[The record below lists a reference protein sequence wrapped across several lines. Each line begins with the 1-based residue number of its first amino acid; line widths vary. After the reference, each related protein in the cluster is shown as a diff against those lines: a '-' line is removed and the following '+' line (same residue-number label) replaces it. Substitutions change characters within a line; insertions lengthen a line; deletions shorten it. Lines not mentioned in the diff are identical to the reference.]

1 MRMICVDS
9 DEQCLQSAL
18 RMCRRM
24 DLQPTAEGFLTG
36 KQALAWAAEH
46 AVDAALLEIDVSDMD
61 GVDLAR
67 RLRTLRPETAILFLT
82 RRRDRAIDAW
92 ELLPHIQ
99 GFLLKPVDQERL
111 EAEIHRALSGRI
123 PAPGL
128 PRRVEVK
135 CFGGFDLFVDGRI
148 VVFPRSKAKELL
160 ACLVDRRGNWVSR
173 LVAFSTLWENR
184 CYDKPAQK
192 YFDNVARCMLDTLEE
207 SGIPDIVE
215 KRRGALRIRPEMI
228 HCDFYG
234 FLDGDL
240 DLIYAFRGE
249 YMNDY
254 SWASVTEAFAD
265 SVKTRKIEQASI
277 ENVEDTHVTF

>member
-9 DEQCLQSAL
+9 DRHCLDATL

-24 DLQPTAEGFLTG
+24 DALSTAEGFLTA
-36 KQALAWAAEH
+36 KQALAWTTEH
-46 AVDAALLEIDVSDMD
+46 AADIALLEFDVTDMD
-61 GVDLAR
+61 GIDLVR
-67 RLRTLRPETAILFLT
+67 ELRKLQPEMAILFLT
-82 RRRDRAIDAW
+82 SKRERAIDAW
-92 ELLPHIQ
+92 EPLPHIQ

-111 EAEIHRALSGRI
+111 EAEINRALSVRI
-123 PAPGL
+123 PAPG

-135 CFGGFDLFVDGRI
+135 CFGGFDLFVDGRS

-173 LVAFSTLWENR
+173 LDAFSTLWENR

-192 YFDNVARCMLDTLEE
+192 YFDNVARCMLDTLEKN
-207 SGIPDIVE
+207 GVRQIVE
-215 KRRGALRIRPEMI
+215 KRRGAFRVRPEMI
-228 HCDFYG
+228 RCDFYG

-254 SWASVTEAFAD
+254 SWASVTEAFVD